1 MSDWVSLWSSAVGH
15 GPGYPGG
22 EADMGS
28 RYAGWTKGT
37 HPPCPEDGA
46 LRGGEGDKVNP
57 MLGDILK
64 EKI

>member
-1 MSDWVSLWSSAVGH
+1 MQKVRTTQE
-15 GPGYPGG
+15 PGSG
-22 EADMGS
+22 ALGS